1 MDCTVIGA
9 LPPGFKGSRVQGFKG
24 SRVQGFKGSR
34 VQGFKGSRVQGFKGS
49 RKRVYSGIHITRTFY
64 AILFFIRCNA
74 SSLES
79 RFILVFNLL
88 PLCHT
93 L

>member
-1 MDCTVIGA
+1 RLIIAM
-9 LPPGFKGSRVQGFKG
+9 
-24 SRVQGFKGSR
+24 VQGFKGSR

-49 RKRVYSGIHITRTFY
+49 RKRVYSGIHITRIFY